1 MSQPHNVTIDRDMGI
16 ALPDGTRL
24 SAQVWMPDGPGPFPA
39 ILEYLPYRK
48 SDGTAARDHGMH
60 LAFAQQ
66 GYVSIRVDRRG
77 TGDSEGSFDDEY
89 SEEELSDGEDI
100 IAWIADQTWC
110 NGNVGIQGISWGGF
124 NGLQL
129 AARRPPA
136 LKAVISI
143 GTTVNRYTDDIH
155 YKGGIQLSEN
165 IGWVATATSWN
176 SMPPDPA
183 LIENWREIWLK
194 RLENAPNLGK
204 IWTEHKNRDDYWKH
218 GSVCEDYSVITTPTL
233 IMGGQL
239 DGYRNAMS
247 ELVENGPGV
256 VKGVLGPWNHKYPH
270 ISTISPA
277 TDYIGDALNW
287 WDRWLKGVEN
297 SAEND
302 PAYRAYIMD
311 SCTPDPAL
319 KARPGRWVSE
329 ADWPSDN
336 VTVQTH
342 KLCDAP
348 QKITTDLLCGQGC
361 GEYFP
366 FGFGPG
372 ELPDDQTADNA
383 RSLCFDVSVPETTD
397 ILGAST
403 VNLTIAAD
411 QPRAQVVVRLC
422 DERPDGTSALITL
435 GMLNLRHH
443 QGSDTMRDLTPGEP
457 VTVSIPLDHSAYRL
471 PAGHKLRVAISPSY
485 WPYAWPEAAPA
496 TLTVHK
502 ASLTLPCRKTIADS
516 DEWHYD
522 TPRPMEARDIQM
534 NEIGKEEKQ
543 RKTDPITGESTLV
556 IRSGRNEVTDQINDL
571 TTGSEMSEIWTI
583 HPDNP
588 ASARVEII
596 WQRWLKRDG
605 VTAHSHLVTRQTTS
619 ADHFHIEQDF
629 TVSENGEQV
638 FQRMTKDDI
647 AR

>member
-1 MSQPHNVTIDRDMGI
+1 MSHPHTVTIHRDMGI
-16 ALPDGTRL
+16 ALSDGTRL

-66 GYVSIRVDRRG
+66 GYVSVRVDRRG
-77 TGDSEGSFDDEY
+77 CGDSEGSFDDEY

-100 IAWIADQTWC
+100 IAWIADQPWC
-110 NGNVGIQGISWGGF
+110 SGNVGIQGISWGGF

-176 SMPPDPA
+176 SIPPDPA
-183 LIENWREIWLK
+183 LIKNWREIWLE
-194 RLENAPNLGK
+194 RLNDTPFLGK
-204 IWTEHKNRDDYWKH
+204 IWTEHKNRDNYWKH
-218 GSVCEDYSVITTPTL
+218 GSVCEDYSAITTPTL

-247 ELVENGPGV
+247 ELVEHGPGV
-256 VKGVLGPWNHKYPH
+256 VKGVLGPWNHKYPN

-277 TDYIGDALNW
+277 TDYIDDALTW

-297 SAEND
+297 GAEND

-319 KARPGRWVSE
+319 KARPGRWVAE
-329 ADWPSDN
+329 ASWPSEN
-336 VTVQTH
+336 VTTATHNLCNTPQTI
-342 KLCDAP
+342 A
-348 QKITTDLLCGQGC
+348 TDLLCGQGC

-383 RSLCFDVSVPETTD
+383 RSLCFDIPVTETTD
-397 ILGAST
+397 ILGAPSVT
-403 VNLTIAAD
+403 LTIAAD
-411 QPRAQVVVRLC
+411 QPRAQVIVRLC
-422 DERPDGTSALITL
+422 DERPDGTSALIAL

-443 QGSDTMRDLTPGEP
+443 LGSDAMRDLTPGEP
-457 VTVSIPLDHSAYRL
+457 VTVTIPLDQSAYRL

-485 WPYAWPEAAPA
+485 WPYAWPEADAA
-496 TLTVHK
+496 TLTLHN
-502 ASLTLPCRKTIADS
+502 ATLALPCRNTIAES
-516 DEWHYD
+516 NEWHYD
-522 TPRPMEARDIQM
+522 APRKMETRDIQV
-534 NEIGKEEKQ
+534 NEAGKEEKTW
-543 RKTDPITGESTLV
+543 KTDPVSGEVTMI
-556 IRSGRNEVTDQINDL
+556 IRSGRSEVTDQVNGLI
-571 TTGSEMSEIWTI
+571 TGSDMSEHWTI
-583 HPDNP
+583 HPDDP

-596 WQRWLKRDG
+596 WERWLTRDG
-605 VTAHSHLVTRQTTS
+605 ITAHSHLITRQASS
-619 ADHFHIEQDF
+619 ADHFHIEQVF
-629 TVSENGEQV
+629 TVSENGAQV
-638 FQRMTKDDI
+638 FHRTTKDDL